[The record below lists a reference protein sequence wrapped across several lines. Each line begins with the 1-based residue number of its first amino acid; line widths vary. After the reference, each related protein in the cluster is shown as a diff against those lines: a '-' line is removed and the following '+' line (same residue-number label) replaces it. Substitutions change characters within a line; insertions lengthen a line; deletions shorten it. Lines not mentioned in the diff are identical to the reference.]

1 MGDNIEGLIRTSELD
16 WTNKNISPKKVL
28 NLGEKINVKV
38 IEIDEDKR
46 RLSLSYK
53 QCLPNPWSEFS
64 STHDKGDIIKSE
76 IKSITD
82 FGIFV
87 GLDGGIDGLIH
98 ISDVTNIGKPEDF
111 IRSYKKGESLE
122 SIVLSIDS
130 DRERISL
137 GIKQF
142 IESNFTELTSKLKT
156 GDIVDAKIV
165 SISDTGVYMKIDGNV
180 TASLKLLQKELKD
193 ILENETLKVSQ
204 NLKCNVKS
212 IDKKNHQVICTL
224 QDDSK

>member
-1 MGDNIEGLIRTSELD
+1 M
-16 WTNKNISPKKVL
+16 
-28 NLGEKINVKV
+28 
-38 IEIDEDKR
+38 
-46 RLSLSYK
+46 